1 MQDICGLTQQLEAD
15 ERRDRE
21 QDIRLG
27 GLLCQAIEAVDLAWN
42 LLATEIQRF
51 GYSEERPIPENG
63 TLYSYFYAMKWDIL
77 EMSDSVYSSLSSEER
92 TKDDRDL
99 EDFEVSYK
107 FREDYS
113 PRLKALAL
121 LTAARVLISDE

>member
-1 MQDICGLTQQLEAD
+1 MQDICGLTQRLEAD
-15 ERRDRE
+15 ERLDRE
-21 QDIRLG
+21 QDTRLG

-99 EDFEVSYK
+99 EDFEVSYM

-121 LTAARVLISDE
+121 LTAARILISDE